1 MKKMSAIDTPLNTA
15 QMMMER
21 QQLGQTPYVVL
32 SGGGKN
38 LLTTYVLLVHQLTS
52 LPRNRSAV

>member
-15 QMMMER
+15 QMMIDR

-38 LLTTYVLLVHQLTS
+38 LLTT
-52 LPRNRSAV
+52 